1 MSDFLTALGLLF
13 VFEGL
18 IYGGAP
24 QAAKRIAVE
33 VLQFP
38 GHVLRAVG
46 FASIFVCVAVFWLV
60 RG

>member
-1 MSDFLTALGLLF
+1 MSDFLAALGLLF

-24 QAAKRIAVE
+24 QAAKRMVAQMLTI
-33 VLQFP
+33 P
-38 GHVLRAVG
+38 DPVLR
-46 FASIFVCVAVFWLV
+46 VAGLGSMLLGLGIVWLV